1 MKFKDIKVGDTV
13 FVEETVKNGFSGG
26 QSFYIPKSVTK
37 VTPAQFFIGDLRFT
51 KKDGKRIGVYG
62 EHAYLEGDQGG
73 WSYNNIVTDQT
84 VQMET
89 FKQKIAVQM
98 QLRRKFEG
106 LKLDRNSDKS
116 LDELNDILALVEQLE
131 NKLK

>member
-26 QSFYIPKSVTK
+26 ESFYIPKPVTK
-37 VTPAQFFIGDLRFT
+37 VTPAQFFIGDLRYF
-51 KKDGKRIGVYG
+51 KKDGKQVGNYG
-62 EHAYLEGDQGG
+62 EYAYLEGDNPIG
-73 WSYNNIVTDQT
+73 WGNESVTDQT
-84 VQMET
+84 AKMET

-116 LDELNDILALVEQLE
+116 LDELNEILALVEQLE

>member
-13 FVEETVKNGFSGG
+13 FIEETVKNGFSGG

-37 VTPAQFFIGDLRFT
+37 VTPAQFFIGDSRFT
-51 KKDGKRIGVYG
+51 KKDGKRVGIYG
-62 EHAYLEGDQGG
+62 EYAYLEGDRPIG
-73 WSYNNIVTDQT
+73 WRNESVTDQT
-84 VQMET
+84 AQMET

-106 LKLDRNSDKS
+106 LKLDRNSGKS

-131 NKLK
+131 TKLK